1 MSNDLEVMPILGERA
16 RGRDIGKSVR
26 GGWFEWVACIDCGK
40 ERWVRV
46 EHSQVTSIRCSK
58 CHNSRVHLNCRGEK
72 HHSWKG
78 GRCKSQE
85 GYIRVRIFP
94 DNSFFKMAQQCGY
107 VTEHRLVM
115 AQHLG
120 RCLED
125 WEFVHH
131 LNSIRDDNRIENLQL
146 TSNRSHISN
155 HIKGYRDGYRQG
167 YQDAQN
173 EFINELEDKL
183 TEVVISG

>member
-1 MSNDLEVMPILGERA
+1 MPNDLEVMPTIGERA
-16 RGRDIGKSVR
+16 MGRDVGKGVQT
-26 GGWFEWVACIDCGK
+26 GIYEWKACIDCGK

-46 EHSQVTSIRCSK
+46 GHNQVVSKRCSK
-58 CHNSRVHLNCRGEK
+58 CHNSRKHLNCWGEK

-78 GRCKSQE
+78 GRYKSGE

-94 DNSFFKMAQQCGY
+94 NNPFYRMAQQSGY

-120 RCLED
+120 RCLESR
-125 WEFVHH
+125 EIVHH
-131 LNSIRDDNRIENLQL
+131 LNSIRDDNQIENLQL

-155 HIKGYRDGYRQG
+155 HIRGYRDGYRQG

-173 EFINELEDKL
+173 ELEDKL
-183 TEVVISG
+183 TEVAISG